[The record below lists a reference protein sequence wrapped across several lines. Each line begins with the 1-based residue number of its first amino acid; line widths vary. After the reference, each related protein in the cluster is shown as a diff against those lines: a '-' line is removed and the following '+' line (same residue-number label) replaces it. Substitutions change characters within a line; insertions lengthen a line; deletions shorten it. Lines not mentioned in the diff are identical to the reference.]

1 MKIAC
6 VFPGQGAQQ
15 VGMLADAAERWDL
28 VADTF
33 AEAADVLGYDLW
45 HTVQQ
50 GPAETLN
57 RTEVTQPALLTA
69 SVALW
74 RVWAHEGGPAPA
86 YVAGH
91 SLGEYSALVA
101 AGSLAFRDAVELVQI
116 RGEAMQT
123 AVPAGEGRMAAIMGL
138 EDDQVVAICQDLAN
152 EGIVEAVNFNA
163 PGQVVIAGATASV
176 ERAIEVCKAAGAKR
190 ALPLDVSVPSHC
202 ALMQPAADRM
212 AGALAG
218 YSVNDASIPVIQNV
232 SAAAVTDAATIRE
245 NLYWQLIS
253 PVRWTAS
260 VQSMA
265 SMDVEALVECGPGK
279 VLTGLTKRI
288 ERKLPC
294 YPMETPEQLEQALNS
309 CRDGGN

>member
-15 VGMLADAAERWDL
+15 VGMLAESAERWSV
-28 VADTF
+28 VAETF
-33 AEAADVLGYDLW
+33 REASDVLGYDLW
-45 HTVQQ
+45 ETIQQ

-74 RVWAHEGGPAPA
+74 RVWRQEGGTAPA

-101 AGSLAFRDAVELVQI
+101 GESLAFRDAVELVRI

-138 EDDQVVAICQDLAN
+138 DDDQVVAICQDLAS
-152 EGIVEAVNFNA
+152 EGVVQAVNFNA
-163 PGQVVIAGATASV
+163 PGQVVIAGTGACV
-176 ERAIEVCKAAGAKR
+176 DRAIEACKSAGAKR

-218 YSVNDASIPVIQNV
+218 CDVSDAVIPVIQNV
-232 SAAAVTDAATIRE
+232 SATAVTDAATIRE

-253 PVRWTAS
+253 PVRWTSS

-265 SMDVEALVECGPGK
+265 SMDVEALVELGPGK
-279 VLTGLTKRI
+279 VLSGLSKRI
-288 ERKLPC
+288 EKKLPC
-294 YPMETPEQLEQALNS
+294 YPTETPEQLEQALNA